1 MIKVIVFD
9 MDDTLYPEEQYVK
22 SGFKAVDIFLG
33 NKGVRGF
40 YAVAIELFDSG
51 RRGKIFNDTLDIL
64 EIKYRE
70 KDILNLIEIY
80 RNHSPQINLFSDAKL
95 LIEELYEKYP
105 LGLITDG
112 YLEAQK
118 NKVMALNLE
127 KYFEKI
133 VLTDELG
140 RDNWKPSI
148 LPYEI
153 IKRHFNVEHNEL
165 VYIGDNAAKDF
176 ITANRLG
183 WTTIHVLRDL
193 GEYKHQLVEPAYR
206 AQFEIQ
212 SLLQVI
218 DILNIGSVQI
228 D

>member
-22 SGFKAVDIFLG
+22 SGFKAVDIFLE
-33 NKGVRGF
+33 NKGIIGF
-40 YAVAIELFDSG
+40 YPVAIELFDSG

-64 EIKYRE
+64 EIKYKE

-80 RNHSPQINLFSDAKL
+80 RNHPPQINLFSDAEL
-95 LIEELYEKYP
+95 LIEELYKKYP

-112 YLEAQK
+112 YLDAQK
-118 NKVMALNLE
+118 NKVEALNLE

-148 LPYEI
+148 FPYEI
-153 IKRHFNVEHNEL
+153 IKRYFNVEHNEL
-165 VYIGDNAAKDF
+165 VYIGDNATKDF
-176 ITANRLG
+176 ITANKLG
-183 WTTIHVLRDL
+183 WTTIHVVRDS
-193 GEYKHQLVEPAYR
+193 GEYKHRQVEPAYR
-206 AQFEIQ
+206 AQFEVQ
-212 SLLQVI
+212 SLLKVI
-218 DILNIGSVQI
+218 NILNIGSVQSE
-228 D
+228 